1 MDDKSLRNLPMI
13 LVADHLFVVVFLQLF
28 RKKNSIFV
36 PEIGIRIYLFT
47 FFVVVA
53 VYLFIFL
60 LIYYLVFWRNK
71 NEPPHGYPQ
80 TSFSLQ
86 YFYIFLIF

>member
-1 MDDKSLRNLPMI
+1 MI

-28 RKKNSIFV
+28 RKKKQHFRSRNWDNKFIYLPFLLLLLF
-36 PEIGIRIYLFT
+36 IYLF
-47 FFVVVA
+47 
-53 VYLFIFL
+53 FL